1 MSNKKL
7 LKSTLKLERLSIHH
21 RPASLFRKRLFAI
34 SLIKMCGFC
43 FHLPVQER
51 LSHRGSAG
59 NDKWI
64 VHPDEQPHDGMIEIL
79 PDPFEETG
87 TSTSNAF
94 HIVGFNFWKT
104 WVFFYESFEHYYYFF
119 NHRISFLTRPKMNPN
134 FFGKHIRYV
143 IRKSPCLGR
152 CQISFQCKRT
162 YVSILSSTVFY

>member
-21 RPASLFRKRLFAI
+21 RPASLFEKRLFAI

-87 TSTSNAF
+87 TSTSYAF

-104 WVFFYESFEHYYYFF
+104 WVFFMRVLNIIFF
-119 NHRISFLTRPKMNPN
+119 SITEYHFIQGRRWIQTFLASTYDMS
-134 FFGKHIRYV
+134 FGKVHVLVGVR
-143 IRKSPCLGR
+143 
-152 CQISFQCKRT
+152 
-162 YVSILSSTVFY
+162 

>member
-104 WVFFYESFEHYYYFF
+104 WVFFFMRVL
-119 NHRISFLTRPKMNPN
+119 NIIIIISITEYHFLQGRRWIQTFLASTYDMS
-134 FFGKHIRYV
+134 FGKVHV
-143 IRKSPCLGR
+143 LVGVKLVSNVKELM
-152 CQISFQCKRT
+152 CQF
-162 YVSILSSTVFY
+162 

>member
-21 RPASLFRKRLFAI
+21 RPASLFEKRLFAI

-87 TSTSNAF
+87 TSTSYAF

-104 WVFFYESFEHYYYFF
+104 WVFLWEFWTLFFFQSQNIISYKAEDESKLFWQAHTICHSE
-119 NHRISFLTRPKMNPN
+119 
-134 FFGKHIRYV
+134 
-143 IRKSPCLGR
+143 KST
-152 CQISFQCKRT
+152 SW
-162 YVSILSSTVFY
+162 